1 MLMTLMKIMTM
12 MMMMIN
18 MTITMMKTMIKISLV
33 LTSVPQWYTGANMAL
48 AESQVQEAWFPKMV
62 QRSNCELRDS
72 THLLMSKARDQKVPF
87 VILSAGVGDLIKEIL
102 SHFEV
107 LHDNVRIV
115 SNFLDFDSSSGAVRG
130 LKPPC
135 IHMFNKKASSQE
147 GLEERKNVILIGDS
161 LGDLRMADGIK
172 DLNVVLS
179 IGFLN
184 KNVEGNLAKYKES
197 FDIVLVDDQTM
208 DFPLA
213 LLEDI
218 SRAVEGEG
226 EL

>member
-1 MLMTLMKIMTM
+1 MIMMKMTM
-12 MMMMIN
+12 MRMM
-18 MTITMMKTMIKISLV
+18 TMMKMMTMMNMSL
-33 LTSVPQWYTGANMAL
+33 TTVPQWYTGANMAL
-48 AESQVQEAWFPKMV
+48 AESQVQEAWFPRMV
-62 QRSNCELRDS
+62 QQSNCELRDS
-72 THLLMSKARDQKVPF
+72 TQLLMSKSRDQKVPF

-102 SHFEV
+102 THFDV

-115 SNFLDFDSSSGAVRG
+115 SNFLEFDSSSGAVRG

-197 FDIVLVDDQTM
+197 FDVVLVDDQTM

-213 LLEDI
+213 LLQDI
-218 SRAVEGEG
+218 SQGGEG